1 MQLVRWP
8 KQFDVIVTDNLFG
21 DMLSDIAAMLTGSLG
36 MLPSA
41 SLGEVDPKTKKR
53 KAMYEPVHGSA
64 PDIAGKG
71 VANPIAMIASFA
83 MALRYSLDW
92 PKEAD
97 LIDQAIAATLAKG
110 LRTADIKSEG
120 VKVSA
125 PRRWATPS
133 SARSR
138 SSPPEESAMRRLR
151 RDGRA
156 CLRVIAALAVA
167 LAALPAHAYPD
178 HVIRL
183 IVPFPAGGSNDV
195 AARLIAPHLE
205 KALGQTVIVDNR
217 PAAGGIVGSDAVAK
231 ATPDGHTLLLVAS
244 SHTVTPAL
252 RSKLPYS
259 TERDFAPISLI
270 NTNAMVF
277 FVNPKVPANS
287 LTELVELAKAK
298 PGQAQLCLARR
309 RQPDPP
315 GDRCPQ
321 PQAGI
326 GMQHLPYRGGAPAA
340 LAVISGEAEFT
351 LLAPNVLFPHIRAG
365 TLRPIATGGATR
377 HPQLPDVATT
387 AELDLRT
394 CMRSNGSACSPPPAR
409 RGRSSI
415 VSTPS

>member
-1 MQLVRWP
+1 
-8 KQFDVIVTDNLFG
+8 
-21 DMLSDIAAMLTGSLG
+21 
-36 MLPSA
+36 
-41 SLGEVDPKTKKR
+41 
-53 KAMYEPVHGSA
+53 
-64 PDIAGKG
+64 
-71 VANPIAMIASFA
+71 
-83 MALRYSLDW
+83 
-92 PKEAD
+92 
-97 LIDQAIAATLAKG
+97 
-110 LRTADIKSEG
+110 
-120 VKVSA
+120 
-125 PRRWATPS
+125 
-133 SARSR
+133 
-138 SSPPEESAMRRLR
+138 MRRLR

-252 RSKLPYS
+252 SSKLPYS

-287 LTELVELAKAK
+287 LTELVELARQN
-298 PGQAQLCLARR
+298 PGKLNYAS
-309 RQPDPP
+309 P
-315 GDRCPQ
+315 GAGSQTHLLIDLLSRK
-321 PQAGI
+321 AGI
-326 GMQHLPYRGGAPAA
+326 SMQHLPYRGGAPAA

-387 AELDLRT
+387 AELGFPDVRAVQWVGMFT
-394 CMRSNGSACSPPPAR
+394 TAGTPRP
-409 RGRSSI
+409 I
-415 VSTPS
+415 VDRLNAELNRIVRLPEVADKFAEQGVTPTGSTPEEFAQLIATEIRQWSETARAANIKVE